1 MILMGLSLDG
11 IYGFHDFSIHFS
23 YPKKIVNSIIDAE
36 HLKGR
41 ERFRYKKAVILMG
54 ANATGKTSLG
64 RALLHIFEY
73 IASGIPSP
81 LCEMVSA
88 KKGNFCIDFV
98 NGD

>member
-11 IYGFHDFSIHFS
+11 IYGFHNFTINFS

-64 RALLHIFEY
+64 RALLRIFE
-73 IASGIPSP
+73 ILQPEPPLPSVKWFLP
-81 LCEMVSA
+81 KREISVLIS
-88 KKGNFCIDFV
+88 
-98 NGD
+98 